1 MIMTTTLHL
10 LEGGKVKI
18 RYIIFMI
25 YRDTAVALV
34 PAHWVL
40 VSGQT
45 LAGDHGAAPHHHRL
59 AHKWSTILI
68 SMIDVCHNILTK
80 RLLPTLV
87 NEDLCGQAL

>member
-18 RYIIFMI
+18 RYIIFIMI

-34 PAHWVL
+34 PAHRVL

-59 AHKWSTILI
+59 HTS
-68 SMIDVCHNILTK
+68 
-80 RLLPTLV
+80 
-87 NEDLCGQAL
+87 GQKSKGAI